1 MPPKAVFDVARA
13 AELHAGG
20 MPLSHIARLPGMPSQ
35 KPIERQLLEN
45 GHPVW
50 KRRTKMQDVGKEA
63 LYELHHVQDISA
75 ADIGKMYGCEASTV
89 RRRLVEL
96 GIPKG
101 SGKHRPP
108 RGPEHWSWRG
118 GRYVDEKGYV
128 FLRMPGHR
136 QANKAGYVAEHRMVA
151 SDMFGKRLHSKDE
164 VHHINGRHGDNRP
177 ENLIVVRH
185 GKHQKLHAD
194 VLRELWALRKEV
206 ARLAGADPSN
216 PFVPR
221 YAGIHHAADWK
232 VVG

>member
-1 MPPKAVFDVARA
+1 MPSKAVFDVARA
-13 AELHAGG
+13 AKLHAGG
-20 MPLSHIARLPGMPSQ
+20 MPLSHIARIPGMPSQ
-35 KPIERQLLEN
+35 KAIERQLLEM

-50 KRRTKMQDVGKEA
+50 KGRTKLHSVGKER
-63 LYELHHVQDISA
+63 LRELHHEQDKSA
-75 ADIGKMYGCEASTV
+75 AEIGKMYGCSGSTV

-108 RGPEHWSWRG
+108 RGPEHWNWRG
-118 GRYVDEKGYV
+118 GRYVDERGYV
-128 FLRMPGHR
+128 FLRKPGHR
-136 QANKAGYVAEHRMVA
+136 QANKGGYVAEHRMVA
-151 SDMFGKRLHSKDE
+151 SDALGRWLHPKDE

-206 ARLAGADPSN
+206 ARLSGEDHAARLVSRHAEN
-216 PFVPR
+216 R
-221 YAGIHHAADWK
+221 RAADWK